1 MKKILEIRLYGDPV
15 LREKAEKIKKIDE
28 KIREL
33 AKSMIETMDYY
44 EGAGLAATQV
54 GEKLSL
60 FVVSGKV
67 VGEDKEPLVIINP
80 EILDIWGQVV
90 MEEGCLSIP
99 GIYAEVERPEGVH
112 LKYINLKGEE
122 EELKAEGML
131 ARVIFHE
138 FDHLN
143 GILFW
148 DRLDRETKRILI
160 AQFKKGFIRNKEDKI
175 RV

>member
-15 LREKAEKIKKIDE
+15 LRERCGRIKRIDE

-33 AKSMIETMDYY
+33 AESMIETMDYY
-44 EGAGLAATQV
+44 EGAGLAANQV

-60 FVVSGKV
+60 FVVSKKI
-67 VGEDKEPLVIINP
+67 VGEDKEPLIVINP
-80 EILDIWGQVV
+80 EILDIWGSVI

-112 LKYINLKGEE
+112 LKYMDIKGEE
-122 EELKAEGML
+122 KEIKAEGML

-148 DRLDRETKRILI
+148 DSH
-160 AQFKKGFIRNKEDKI
+160 
-175 RV
+175 

>member
-1 MKKILEIRLYGDPV
+1 MEKILEIRLYGDPV
-15 LREKAEKIKKIDE
+15 LREKAEKIKRIDDKI
-28 KIREL
+28 KEL
-33 AKSMIETMDYY
+33 AKSMIKTMDYY

-54 GEKLSL
+54 GEKLSI
-60 FVVSGKV
+60 FVVSKKV
-67 VGEDKEPLVIINP
+67 IEEDKGALICINP
-80 EILDIWGQVV
+80 QIIDIWGKIV

-112 LKYINLKGEE
+112 LKYIDLEGRER
-122 EELKAEGML
+122 ELKTEGML

-148 DRLDRETKRILI
+148 DRLEKETKRILI
-160 AQFKKGFIRNKEDKI
+160 AQFKKGFIKDKENKI